1 MFLSRHGQTVWHAEN
16 RYAGVS
22 DIDLTPT
29 GREQARRLA
38 AWCRQHRPTAVVS
51 SPVRRAVETA
61 APSARVLGVEPVV
74 LDDLREVNFGIA
86 EGRTL
91 RELEH
96 LDPGAVHRF
105 RSDPVRHHFAGG
117 EPSAQAAVRA
127 ERALRWVARRYA
139 GATVL
144 VVAHNTLIRLAL
156 CQLLGLEISRYRTLF
171 PRLDNGTL
179 TEVSLSSDGEGHAA
193 LHSLNVPL
201 AGGHAVTPNVG
212 SADGHGTTLNHS
224 GDLRAPES
232 ELPGLRAATPVN
244 THSGSTPH
252 LEVPRRQE

>member
-1 MFLSRHGQTVWHAEN
+1 MTQRRTRIFLSRHGQTVWHAEN

-51 SPVRRAVETA
+51 SPVRRAIETA
-61 APSARVLGVEPVV
+61 TPSARVLGAEPVIV
-74 LDDLREVNFGIA
+74 EDLREVNFGIA

-96 LDPGAVHRF
+96 IDPGAVTRF
-105 RSDPVRHHFAGG
+105 RTDPVRHYFAGG

-127 ERALRWVARRYA
+127 ERALRWVARHHP

-144 VVAHNTLIRLAL
+144 VVAHNTLIRLGL
-156 CQLLGLEISRYRTLF
+156 CQLLGLDISRYRTLF

-179 TEVSLSSDGEGHAA
+179 TEVSLASDGTGHAA

-201 AGGHAVTPNVG
+201 AGGY
-212 SADGHGTTLNHS
+212 GTTADDPPHRL
-224 GDLRAPES
+224 D
-232 ELPGLRAATPVN
+232 
-244 THSGSTPH
+244 THHLDTHHLDTHH